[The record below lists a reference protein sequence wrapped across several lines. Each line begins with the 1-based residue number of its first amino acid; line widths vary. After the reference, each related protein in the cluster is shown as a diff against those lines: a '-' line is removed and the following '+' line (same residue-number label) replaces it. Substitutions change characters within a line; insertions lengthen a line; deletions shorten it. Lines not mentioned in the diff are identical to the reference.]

1 MNKKQCEKL
10 ILEKL
15 KEIGDIYLQYNPK
28 GDYLNLCF
36 MKDEDNELYFSFNN
50 SYAEKDQSKPINFTR
65 FEKDDYL
72 RRK

>member
-15 KEIGDIYLQYNPK
+15 KEIGDIYLQYNPE
-28 GDYLNLCF
+28 GDYLNLFF

-50 SYAEKDQSKPINFTR
+50 SYTEKDKSKPINFTR
-65 FEKDDYL
+65 FEKDE
-72 RRK
+72 R

>member
-28 GDYLNLCF
+28 GDYLSLCF
-36 MKDEDNELYFSFNN
+36 MNEDNELYFSFNN
-50 SYAEKDQSKPINFTR
+50 DYNEKDQSKPIKVAR
-65 FEKDDYL
+65 FEKYK
-72 RRK
+72 R

>member
-36 MKDEDNELYFSFNN
+36 MNEDNELYFSFNN
-50 SYAEKDQSKPINFTR
+50 SYTEKDKSKPIKVTR
-65 FEKDDYL
+65 FEKYE
-72 RRK
+72 R